1 MSAWCTCRCECG
13 APNCSGL
20 LGNVAKG
27 ARAVDLLEDESDEDE
42 AASGL
47 FDVDEDGT
55 MVKVTQL
62 PELLQV
68 RPCGL

>member
-1 MSAWCTCRCECG
+1 M
-13 APNCSGL
+13 
-20 LGNVAKG
+20 AKG